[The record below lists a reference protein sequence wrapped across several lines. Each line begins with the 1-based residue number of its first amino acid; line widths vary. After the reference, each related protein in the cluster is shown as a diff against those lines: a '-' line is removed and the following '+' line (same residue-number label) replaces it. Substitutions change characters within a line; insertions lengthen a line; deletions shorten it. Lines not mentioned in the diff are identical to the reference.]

1 MLNDPR
7 ELADVVAVVEDVDD
21 PDDVDAVEDG
31 EEVALELLPYAVPT
45 SATPTSTGRE
55 NLRRGFVALDL
66 GDSVLTA
73 ATFNSRSAARF
84 GRQPPPSHPVHA
96 SAIPTTSTIPVPPSD
111 PAKVV
116 LPKLN
121 TPPSRAT
128 NW

>member
-1 MLNDPR
+1 MALATSLQNDPL
-7 ELADVVAVVEDVDD
+7 ELAEVVAVVAVVAVVEVGEDPEDVET
-21 PDDVDAVEDG
+21 VDDG

-96 SAIPTTSTIPVPPSD
+96 
-111 PAKVV
+111 
-116 LPKLN
+116 
-121 TPPSRAT
+121 
-128 NW
+128 